1 MGWIKN
7 LAAKLIAKKIA
18 KNLDLQEGKMEDGK
32 KWWKSETIWSD
43 VLTVVVS
50 LWGVMTP
57 ILADHGINL
66 PAIPPLLLTFLGAM
80 GIHGRV
86 TASKPIV

>member
-1 MGWIKN
+1 M
-7 LAAKLIAKKIA
+7 
-18 KNLDLQEGKMEDGK
+18 
-32 KWWKSETIWSD
+32 
-43 VLTVVVS
+43 LTVVVS